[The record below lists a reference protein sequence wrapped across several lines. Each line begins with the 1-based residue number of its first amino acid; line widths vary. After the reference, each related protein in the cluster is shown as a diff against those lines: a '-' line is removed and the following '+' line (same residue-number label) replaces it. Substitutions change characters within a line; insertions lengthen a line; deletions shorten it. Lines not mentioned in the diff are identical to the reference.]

1 MTEFEKYKVL
11 EFREKGMGYTKIS
24 NELNISV
31 NTIKSF
37 CRRHSKTK
45 LEENVHYCKCC
56 GRGVEQTKGRK
67 EKKFCSIECRR
78 KWWNSHLDLVNRK
91 AYRHRKCI
99 KCGKDFV
106 VYGSSKKKYCSHNCY
121 IAQRE
126 KGVIGAFAK

>member
-45 LEENVHYCKCC
+45 LEENPQFRVAPEQLLSTPKDMKSVTVGPSADFYYAIMN
-56 GRGVEQTKGRK
+56 GVGDMLKNDKDVSKATEDISSSLQAL
-67 EKKFCSIECRR
+67 
-78 KWWNSHLDLVNRK
+78 LDQYKRNN
-91 AYRHRKCI
+91 I
-99 KCGKDFV
+99 
-106 VYGSSKKKYCSHNCY
+106 
-121 IAQRE
+121 
-126 KGVIGAFAK
+126 

>member
-1 MTEFEKYKVL
+1 
-11 EFREKGMGYTKIS
+11 MGYTKIS

-106 VYGSSKKKYCSHNCY
+106 VYGSSKKKYCSHSCY
-121 IAQRE
+121 IAFRF
-126 KGVIGAFAK
+126 GGGADE